1 MHFIDARCSLMC
13 CSWNIDVHFLKG
25 FHVQKDC
32 YYFWTGTSKIRRPKQ
47 EIIAKLDLLSNRFW
61 RIDSTFVYKLAS
73 AGKKEGRVVT
83 HGSCQNSQNEGTPE
97 TKVPRNA
104 AAAATW
110 KMSKVLLLGKSREE
124 EACSTS
130 SLHQIFA
137 LLVRFFSL

>member
-1 MHFIDARCSLMC
+1 M
-13 CSWNIDVHFLKG
+13 
-25 FHVQKDC
+25 QKDC

-137 LLVRFFSL
+137 LLVRIFPFKEQESTSSSI